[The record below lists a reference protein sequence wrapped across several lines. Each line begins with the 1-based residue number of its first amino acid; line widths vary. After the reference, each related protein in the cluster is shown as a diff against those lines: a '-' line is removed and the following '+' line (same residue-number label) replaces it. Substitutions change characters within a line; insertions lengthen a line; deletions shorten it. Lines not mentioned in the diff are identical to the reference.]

1 MANKNF
7 ITSSSW
13 TGYHQKK
20 EGTKPSFSETPKK
33 GLYKMSA
40 LLTRLSGTYQE
51 CKPKNNSELPLMA
64 PKSC

>member
-33 GLYKMSA
+33 GLYKM
-40 LLTRLSGTYQE
+40 
-51 CKPKNNSELPLMA
+51 
-64 PKSC
+64 